1 MPDFRIG
8 GISSRLNNV
17 SEKNG
22 ELWASCPMGIH
33 SDRTPSFSI
42 NLREGI
48 FYCFSCQSSGTV
60 NQLAAKMRI
69 LPEGRYQPSPKR
81 KSFKQERI
89 RPWRRAQ
96 IICQSFDLLE
106 DWIKKTFRKSRNK
119 IEEDWNEGRI
129 SEAEYYFKRQ
139 LLNYEFDCYMGIHDE
154 NRNRLNYE
162 AKLGVDSE

>member
-42 NLREGI
+42 KLREGI

-60 NQLAAKMRI
+60 NQLAAKMGI
-69 LPEGRYQPSPKR
+69 LPEGRYQPSSKR

-96 IICQSFDLLE
+96 IICQSFDILE

-129 SEAEYYFKRQ
+129 SEAEYYFQRQ
-139 LLNYEFDCYMGIHDE
+139 LLDYDFDCKMEIHTE
-154 NRNRLNYE
+154 NLIRLSFE
-162 AKLGVDSE
+162 AKNRWKDA

>member
-48 FYCFSCQSSGTV
+48 FYCFSCHSSGTV
-60 NQLAAKMRI
+60 NQLAAKMGI
-69 LPEGRYQPSPKR
+69 LPEGSYQPSSKR
-81 KSFKQERI
+81 KPFKQERI

-129 SEAEYYFKRQ
+129 SETEYYFKRQ
-139 LLNYEFDCYMGIHDE
+139 LLNYEFDCYMEIHDE

-162 AKLGVDSE
+162 ANLGVDNE